1 VLERLHEESKRRDA
15 SFRDTLNMVVREGLV
30 AVEQR
35 RENRKAVV
43 VIPRSLGLKP
53 DFHFDSISA
62 LLSLAEGED
71 HR

>member
-1 VLERLHEESKRRDA
+1 
-15 SFRDTLNMVVREGLV
+15 
-30 AVEQR
+30 
-35 RENRKAVV
+35 V